1 MSDQH
6 TNEVEEFFQ
15 RLGRRTITSYDR
27 QTVLD
32 GIRESRRRYAHV
44 DQSQWLEKT
53 AGMFHE
59 QLRKE
64 LGDDPA
70 AVDALLHVATM
81 LGSLAALGVPGQHL
95 LNVIAYLADDMARGG
110 DGS

>member
-1 MSDQH
+1 VADPH
-6 TNEVEEFFQ
+6 TNEIEEFYHG
-15 RLGRRTITSYDR
+15 LGLRTISTYDR
-27 QTVLD
+27 QAVLD
-32 GIRESRRRYAHV
+32 SIRESRRRYAHV
-44 DQSQWLEKT
+44 DQSQSLEKT

-64 LGDDPA
+64 LGEDPA
-70 AVDALLHVATM
+70 AVDVLLHVATM
-81 LGSLAALGVPGQHL
+81 LGSLAALGVSGQNL

>member
-1 MSDQH
+1 MPNPQ
-6 TNEVEEFFQ
+6 TEIEEFFQ
-15 RLGRRTITSYDR
+15 RIGRRTITSYDR

-32 GIRESRRRYAHV
+32 GIRENRRRYAHT
-44 DQSQWLEKT
+44 DQSQWLETT
-53 AGMFHE
+53 AGMFHG

-64 LGDDPA
+64 LGEDPA
-70 AVDALLHVATM
+70 AVDVLLHVATM

-95 LNVIAYLADDMARGG
+95 LNVVAYLADDLAKAG